1 MKKRKRNVLKKVF
14 YSEEEMEIINE
25 KMQELGTDNYS
36 AFCRK
41 MTIDGY
47 VIKPDF
53 TDIKKLIFEIN
64 KIGTNINQIAKNV
77 NETDR
82 VSKTQLEEINKKVND
97 IWHILK
103 SEILKQL

>member
-14 YSEEEMEIINE
+14 YSEDEIDIVYK
-25 KMQELGTDNYS
+25 KMTEIGTNNYS

-47 VIKPDF
+47 VINQDF
-53 TDIKKLIFEIN
+53 TDIKKLVYEIN

-77 NETDR
+77 NENDNASLYQIEE
-82 VSKTQLEEINKKVND
+82 VNNKVEEI
-97 IWHILK
+97 WRILK